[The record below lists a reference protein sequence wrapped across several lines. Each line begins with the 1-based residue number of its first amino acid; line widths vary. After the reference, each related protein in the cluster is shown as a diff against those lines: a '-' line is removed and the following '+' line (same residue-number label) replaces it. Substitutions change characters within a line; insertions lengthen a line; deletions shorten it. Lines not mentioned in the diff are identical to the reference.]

1 MSERLNDLPRGWD
14 DLGREDAE
22 ALGPPRGAKERVQRR
37 VALTL
42 GLGAGFLAAT
52 AASSTAAAASAA
64 SAASAGTAGAAGGAS
79 GSSGAAASGLLGGL
93 LAKKALVL
101 GVAAAVGVGG
111 GTAAYLEVRSERAKT
126 QAHVVARPAPSAPG
140 PIARPSAPPLV
151 EPAPTPEPA
160 PVDTLGE
167 ERELLDH
174 ARQDIARGNLGE
186 ARSLLRLHA
195 ERFTTGRL
203 SEEREALI
211 IRLLVREG
219 RESEARARA
228 VRFRQQHPHS
238 IQLPGI
244 AEALRSHR

>member
-1 MSERLNDLPRGWD
+1 MSERLNDLPPGWD

-126 QAHVVARPAPSAPG
+126 QAHVVAPPAPA
-140 PIARPSAPPLV
+140 PIAQPAAPPLV
-151 EPAPTPEPA
+151 EPAPAPEPA

-228 VRFRQQHPHS
+228 VRFRQQHPRS